1 MTFSMPIS
9 IFDLIVKHAPCAIMI
24 PKISCVFLGPTFPLE
39 NEAFWR
45 LRGNHIFPKIRFRP
59 NLGLHDFSKE
69 KSEGPRPLLRW
80 LRHFFSSTPFFGE
93 ILIVAILGQ
102 LGDWPRFVDL
112 QDTHFGEVDLRP
124 RFDLGLCVSR

>member
-93 ILIVAILGQ
+93 ILIIAILGQ

-112 QDTHFGEVDLRP
+112 QDTHVGEVDLRP